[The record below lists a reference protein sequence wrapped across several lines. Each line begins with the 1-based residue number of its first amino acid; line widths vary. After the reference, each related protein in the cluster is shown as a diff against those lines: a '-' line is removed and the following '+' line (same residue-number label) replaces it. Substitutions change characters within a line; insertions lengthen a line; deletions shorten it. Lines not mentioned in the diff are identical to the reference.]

1 MRRAAPSSVTS
12 ASEHKPTTLIPA
24 LRPAIAAAR
33 LRLLVERREMVGPKE
48 GLPTEAHLYK
58 RMPGERGV

>member
-1 MRRAAPSSVTS
+1 MAASTAWEQERA
-12 ASEHKPTTLIPA
+12 
-24 LRPAIAAAR
+24 AIAAAR